1 MKPLPLSADNPVRV
15 LEGEPYLYNIFILGD
30 HVNKWII
37 GWHGSCKLVIA
48 ASFCCKIL
56 LYSALTEKWQ
66 LKLILKS
73 SNGRMGML
81 QVPDS
86 KGGCIWRRLWV
97 WILHGNMLGSA
108 TGKTQTGGGI
118 RSKYWSVVVKGYLRY
133 KMITS
138 QNVPSEPQ
146 IKNFFI
152 L

>member
-1 MKPLPLSADNPVRV
+1 MNLLSLHADNPVRV
-15 LEGEPYLYNIFILGD
+15 LEEQPYLYNIFILGD

-86 KGGCIWRRLWV
+86 KGGCIWRRL
-97 WILHGNMLGSA
+97 
-108 TGKTQTGGGI
+108 
-118 RSKYWSVVVKGYLRY
+118 SV
-133 KMITS
+133 
-138 QNVPSEPQ
+138 
-146 IKNFFI
+146 
-152 L
+152 